1 MAVCVFVHMV
11 VIMIVVVI
19 IIVVVMVD
27 LVTRIEVVFCADALA
42 K

>member
-19 IIVVVMVD
+19 ITVVVMVD
-27 LVTRIEVVFCADALA
+27 LVTRFEVVFCADALA